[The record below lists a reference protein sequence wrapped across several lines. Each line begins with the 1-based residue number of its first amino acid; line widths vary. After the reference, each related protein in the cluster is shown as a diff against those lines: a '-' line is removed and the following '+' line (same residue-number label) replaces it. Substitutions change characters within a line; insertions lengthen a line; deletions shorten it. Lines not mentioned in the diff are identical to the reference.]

1 MIKKNV
7 FELEP
12 SISIGEKKIDN
23 GLLKQVNRRVD
34 LRKQK
39 NFDINTA
46 IAPCI
51 LGKKKDFVDM
61 QDSIHEKIITLLL
74 TRELNPVKEDDKA
87 LDIDKLIAL
96 EKTKIEALQKQ
107 ICNLQ
112 VKTKMMEKTY
122 NEDGTH
128 VQVSEAN
135 DISLYKSY
143 NKLLYFIQKN
153 IENA

>member
-12 SISIGEKKIDN
+12 SISIEGGKIDN
-23 GLLKQVNRRVD
+23 YLLKEVNRCVD

-39 NFDINTA
+39 YFDINTA

-51 LGKKKDFVDM
+51 LEKKTGFVDM
-61 QDSIHEKIITLLL
+61 QDSNHEKFITLLL
-74 TRELNPVKEDDKA
+74 KRELNPEKEDDEEI
-87 LDIDKLIAL
+87 DIDKLIAL
-96 EKTKIEALQKQ
+96 EKSKIEALQKQ

-112 VKTKMMEKTY
+112 IKTKMVEKTY
-122 NEDGTH
+122 NEDAPP
-128 VQVSEAN
+128 VQISEAN

-143 NKLLYFIQKN
+143 NKLLYFIQTN
-153 IENA
+153 IENK